1 LAAFVLT
8 VVERAVTFIPD
19 DRLLTQ
25 YLFRSLS
32 EEQTERLDQLSV
44 VDDDFAARL
53 NAVENDLVD
62 AYVRGELPAEE
73 ASRFKSAYLSSPRR
87 REKVRFA
94 ATLVSLEQRAANK
107 PVVARPEAGRAEN
120 KRERAGKRFFGNWFG
135 TSRRA
140 STWFAAQWGL
150 AGAVFLLLVAS
161 GYLLN
166 SNRELRQEVKKAESD
181 RATLVQQQGQLQRQ
195 VAIMA
200 AANPANQ
207 GTHDKSPL
215 SLDHL
220 RVAAFTLGPSL
231 RGAVELPTVS
241 WSANTDLVVLKL
253 ELESSEFSNY
263 RVTIQ
268 DSSSRH
274 AAWQNDALEPA
285 YEGNRRVLSIAL
297 PPSVLKSSNYVVQL
311 EGVRA
316 NGATELVSSY
326 PFRGVVK

>member
-1 LAAFVLT
+1 
-8 VVERAVTFIPD
+8 
-19 DRLLTQ
+19 
-25 YLFRSLS
+25 
-32 EEQTERLDQLSV
+32 
-44 VDDDFAARL
+44 
-53 NAVENDLVD
+53 
-62 AYVRGELPAEE
+62 VRGELPAEE

-94 ATLVSLEQRAANK
+94 ATLVTLEQRAANQA
-107 PVVARPEAGRAEN
+107 VVVRPEAGRAE
-120 KRERAGKRFFGNWFG
+120 KKHESAGKRFFGNWFG

-150 AGAVFLLLVAS
+150 AGAALLLLVAS

-166 SNRELRQEVKKAESD
+166 SDRELRQEVKRAESD
-181 RATLVQQQGQLQRQ
+181 RATLVQQLGQLQHQ
-195 VAIMA
+195 IAITA

-207 GTHDKSPL
+207 GTHDTSPL

-220 RVAAFTLGPSL
+220 RVAVFVLGPSL
-231 RGAVELPTVS
+231 RGAVALPTVS

-268 DSSSRH
+268 DPSSRH
-274 AAWQNDALEPA
+274 TAWQNNALKPA
-285 YEGNRRVLSIAL
+285 SDGNRRVLSIAF
-297 PPSVLKSSNYVVQL
+297 PPSVLKSGNYVVQL

>member
-1 LAAFVLT
+1 MT
-8 VVERAVTFIPD
+8 YIPD

-32 EEQTERLDQLSV
+32 EQETERLDELSV

-53 NAVENDLVD
+53 NTVENDLVD

-73 ASRFKSAYLSSPRR
+73 ARRFQSSYLSSPRR

-94 ATLVSLEQRAANK
+94 ATLVSFEQRAANR
-107 PVVARPEAGRAEN
+107 PMVASPEAGRAEK
-120 KRERAGKRFFGNWFG
+120 KRESAGKRVFGRWFG

-140 STWFAAQWGL
+140 SMWVAAQWGL
-150 AGAVFLLLVAS
+150 AGAALLLLVAG

-166 SNRELRQEVKKAESD
+166 SNRGLRQEVKKADTD
-181 RATLVQQQGQLQRQ
+181 RAALVQQLGQLQQ
-195 VAIMA
+195 QIAIRA
-200 AANPANQ
+200 AATPTNQ
-207 GTHDKSPL
+207 GAQDRSPL
-215 SLDHL
+215 ALDHL
-220 RVAAFTLGPSL
+220 GVAAFMLSPSL
-231 RGAVELPTVS
+231 RGAAALPTVS
-241 WSANTDLVVLKL
+241 WSANTDLVVLLL

-268 DSSSRH
+268 DSSSRRV
-274 AAWQNDALEPA
+274 AWQDDAVKPVSEA
-285 YEGNRRVLSIAL
+285 DRRVLSIAF
-297 PPSVLKSSNYVVQL
+297 PPSVLKSGNYVVQI
-311 EGVRA
+311 EGVRT

>member
-1 LAAFVLT
+1 MT
-8 VVERAVTFIPD
+8 YIPD

-32 EEQTERLDQLSV
+32 EEETERLDELSV

-53 NAVENDLVD
+53 NSVENDLVD

-94 ATLVSLEQRAANK
+94 ATLVSFEQRAGNK
-107 PVVARPEAGRAEN
+107 PMVARPETGRAE
-120 KRERAGKRFFGNWFG
+120 KRPESTGRRFFGNWFQ

-140 STWFAAQWGL
+140 STWVAAQWGL
-150 AGAVFLLLVAS
+150 AGAVVLLLGAS

-166 SNRELRQEVKKAESD
+166 SNRELRQEMKTAESD
-181 RATLVQQQGQLQRQ
+181 RATLVQQLGQLQQ
-195 VAIMA
+195 QNAIMA

-207 GTHDKSPL
+207 GTHDRSPL

-220 RVAAFTLGPSL
+220 RVAAFLLGPSL
-231 RGAVELPTVS
+231 RGAVALPTIS

-274 AAWQNDALEPA
+274 VAWQNDALKPA
-285 YEGNRRVLSIAL
+285 SEGDGRVLSVAF
-297 PPSVLKSSNYVVQL
+297 PPGVLKSGTYVVQL
-311 EGVRA
+311 EGVRR

>member
-1 LAAFVLT
+1 MT
-8 VVERAVTFIPD
+8 YIPD

-32 EEQTERLDQLSV
+32 EEETERLDELSV

-53 NAVENDLVD
+53 NTVENDLVD
-62 AYVRGELPAEE
+62 AYVRRELPAEE

-94 ATLVSLEQRAANK
+94 ATLVSFEQRAENK
-107 PVVARPEAGRAEN
+107 PMVARPEAGRAEK
-120 KRERAGKRFFGNWFG
+120 KRESAGKRFFGNWFG

-140 STWFAAQWGL
+140 STWFAALWGL
-150 AGAVFLLLVAS
+150 AGAALLLLAAS

-166 SNRELRQEVKKAESD
+166 SNRELRQEVKKAESV
-181 RATLVQQQGQLQRQ
+181 RATLVQQQEQLQHQ
-195 VAIMA
+195 IAIMA

-207 GTHDKSPL
+207 GRDDRSPL

-220 RVAAFTLGPSL
+220 RVAAFMLGPAL
-231 RGAVELPTVS
+231 RGAVAPPSVS
-241 WSANTDLVVLKL
+241 WSANTDLVVLQL

-263 RVTIQ
+263 RATIQ

-274 AAWQNDALEPA
+274 AAWQNDALKPA
-285 YEGNRRVLSIAL
+285 SEGNRRVLSIAF
-297 PPSVLKSSNYVVQL
+297 PPSVLKSGNYVVQL